1 MKEKTIFTGAR
12 SIVAQIT
19 NAIVIMAH
27 RAPGGTYQ
35 IVGSA
40 KVYQVP
46 SQSGAGHLQS

>member
-40 KVYQVP
+40 KVYP
-46 SQSGAGHLQS
+46 GAKSICPVGHF